1 MMYFLAEGLPASFPI
16 TFPVAFDAP
25 VIMPEANRQPMEF
38 TEPKV
43 IKYSLPFVFMQLAPP
58 VFPTNATAVSAP
70 TLVDMFTEGAT
81 NVEYAAV

>member
-1 MMYFLAEGLPASFPI
+1 MMYFLAEGLPLSFPI
-16 TFPVAFDAP
+16 TFPAAFDSP

-58 VFPTNATAVSAP
+58 IFPANATAVRAP
-70 TLVDMFTEGAT
+70 TQVDMFTEGAT

>member
-1 MMYFLAEGLPASFPI
+1 MYFLVEGLASSFPI
-16 TFPVAFDAP
+16 TFPAIFDAP

-58 VFPTNATAVSAP
+58 IFPANATAVGAP
-70 TLVDMFTEGAT
+70 TQVDLFTEVAT

>member
-1 MMYFLAEGLPASFPI
+1 MYFLAEGLALPFPI
-16 TFPVAFDAP
+16 IFPAVFDAP

-58 VFPTNATAVSAP
+58 IFPANATAVGAP
-70 TLVDMFTEGAT
+70 TQVDLFTEGAT

>member
-1 MMYFLAEGLPASFPI
+1 MYFLAEGLALPFPI
-16 TFPVAFDAP
+16 IFPAAFDAP

-58 VFPTNATAVSAP
+58 IFPANATAVGAP
-70 TLVDMFTEGAT
+70 TQVDLFTEGAT

>member
-1 MMYFLAEGLPASFPI
+1 MYFLAEGLALPFPI
-16 TFPVAFDAP
+16 TLPPAINAP

-58 VFPTNATAVSAP
+58 IFPANAEAVSAP
-70 TLVDMFTEGAT
+70 TQVELFTEGAT

>member
-1 MMYFLAEGLPASFPI
+1 MCIRDSPI
-16 TFPVAFDAP
+16 TFPAAFNAP

-58 VFPTNATAVSAP
+58 IFPANAEAVSAP
-70 TLVDMFTEGAT
+70 TQVELFTEGAT

>member
-1 MMYFLAEGLPASFPI
+1 MYFLAEGLPLAFPI
-16 TFPVAFDAP
+16 TFPAAFDAP

-58 VFPTNATAVSAP
+58 IFPANATAVSAP
-70 TLVDMFTEGAT
+70 TQVDLFTEGAT

>member
-1 MMYFLAEGLPASFPI
+1 MMYFLAEGLPASVPI

-58 VFPTNATAVSAP
+58 IFPANATAVSAP
-70 TLVDMFTEGAT
+70 TQVDMFTEGAT

>member
-1 MMYFLAEGLPASFPI
+1 MYFLVEGLSPSFPI
-16 TFPVAFDAP
+16 TFPAIVDAP

-58 VFPTNATAVSAP
+58 IFPANATAVSAP
-70 TLVDMFTEGAT
+70 TQVDLFTEGAT

>member
-1 MMYFLAEGLPASFPI
+1 MYFLAEGLALPFPI
-16 TFPVAFDAP
+16 TFPAAFDAP

-58 VFPTNATAVSAP
+58 IFPANAEAVGAP
-70 TLVDMFTEGAT
+70 TQVELFTEGAT

>member
-1 MMYFLAEGLPASFPI
+1 MYFLAEGLPLSFPI
-16 TFPVAFDAP
+16 TFPAIFDAP

-58 VFPTNATAVSAP
+58 IFPANAEAVSAP
-70 TLVDMFTEGAT
+70 TQVDLFTEGAT